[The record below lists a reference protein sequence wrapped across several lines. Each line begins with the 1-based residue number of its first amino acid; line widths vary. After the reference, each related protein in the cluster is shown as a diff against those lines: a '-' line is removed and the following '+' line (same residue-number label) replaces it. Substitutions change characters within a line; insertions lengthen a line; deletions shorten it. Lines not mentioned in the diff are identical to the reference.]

1 MNILLLTA
9 HSIAEYDDLRML
21 TDLGYTVFSIGAYT
35 KPHAPGDDKRPAL
48 PQAPYFEE
56 FENLCGDQMAA
67 KEHLPNAIID
77 WADVIIC
84 HHYPERW
91 LYGQWARIAHKRVI
105 WRTCG
110 QSNPILE
117 DMMRELTRTPFG
129 RLEIVRYSPKEKP
142 FFEGLGHFAGED
154 ATIRFGKYRSDYPM
168 WNGDGGY
175 VANVT
180 QNMLE
185 RGNFCGA
192 GFYLAAT
199 NGIDARPAG
208 PGSERLPGGVGPLAT
223 ADMYSYLADASAYLY
238 TGTFPASYTLGLIE
252 AMFVGVPVVSVG
264 PRTFGAEGLFEGHEL
279 AHAYFEDPADARAD
293 LLRLLAR
300 DHAYDRQ
307 QSDFIRGQRTAV
319 SDFDVEHVVGPQWKA
334 FLG

>member
-35 KPHAPGDDKRPAL
+35 KPHAPGDDKRPPL

-56 FENLCGDQMAA
+56 FENLVGDQMAA
-67 KEHLPNAIID
+67 KENLPDALID
-77 WADVIIC
+77 WADAIIC

-91 LYGQWARIAHKRVI
+91 LYGQWHRIARKRVI

-117 DMMRELTRTPFG
+117 DMMRDLARQG
-129 RLEIVRYSPKEKP
+129 MQIVRYSPKEKP
-142 FFEGLGHFAGED
+142 FFEGLGHFAGQD
-154 ATIRFGKYRSDYPM
+154 AMIRFGKYTSDYPE
-168 WNGDGGY
+168 WTGKGGY

-180 QNMLE
+180 QHMLQ
-185 RGNFCGA
+185 RAQFCGA
-192 GFYLAAT
+192 AFYLEAT
-199 NGIDARPAG
+199 RQDIHARPAG
-208 PGSERLPGGVGPLAT
+208 PGSEDLPGGIGTLDT
-223 ADMYSYLADASAYLY
+223 ADMYNYLANAGAYLY

-252 AMFVGVPVVSVG
+252 AGLVGVPIVSIG
-264 PRTFGAEGLFEGHEL
+264 PEAFRAPGLFEGHDLSWAWADDPTGARL
-279 AHAYFEDPADARAD
+279 ALQTAIQNARASKMQRD
-293 LLRLLAR
+293 LLG
-300 DHAYDRQ
+300 
-307 QSDFIRGQRTAV
+307 DFRI
-319 SDFDVEHVVGPQWKA
+319 EVVGPQWRE